1 MSSSMSAHKT
11 VVQFPK
17 SRPGERGTRR
27 NVQLDAMTAA
37 LLAARARGQ
46 ALREEI
52 GDLLRRQNTL
62 AQEFENRLLNGLE
75 VIANQLSLQ
84 GQAATTPEAAAQLCA
99 AARRIAAVG
108 RSPCRPGRLDQ

>member
-1 MSSSMSAHKT
+1 MSAHET

-17 SRPGERGTRR
+17 SRQGAHAARQ

-37 LLAARARGQ
+37 LLAARAHGQ

-52 GDLLRRQNTL
+52 GDLVRRHNTL
-62 AQEFENRLLNGLE
+62 AQEFETRLLNSLE
-75 VIANQLSLQ
+75 VIASQLALQ
-84 GQAATTPEAAAQLCA
+84 SRTAATPEAAAQLCA

-108 RSPCRPGRLDQ
+108 RSQCRLSRLDQ